1 MSYYTRSP
9 DEYTQTQ
16 SLRLE
21 IYFVADPLLIYTRL
35 DISLFLH
42 LLLCSILWWFGLVS
56 TTETCVCARA
66 HVSTTGIFGVLH
78 ILLVVSLLQYN
89 HAKHLY

>member
-42 LLLCSILWWFGLVS
+42 LLLCSILWWFSLVS
-56 TTETCVCARA
+56 TTETCVCVRARA
-66 HVSTTGIFGVLH
+66 CKHYGNFWCVAYFAG
-78 ILLVVSLLQYN
+78 SLFVTIQSC
-89 HAKHLY
+89 